1 MERKASVAAARA
13 GKYGESIM
21 RQIKYFYPLVL
32 SVALL
37 SFLGCASHQTRL
49 PVTNAGA
56 DPGVASDSTTTSNSN
71 HPGDLALLDDP
82 ATDAD
87 PAQLTV
93 PEPETAYLI
102 GIGLLG
108 LYLTRRRK

>member
-1 MERKASVAAARA
+1 
-13 GKYGESIM
+13 M
-21 RQIKYFYPLVL
+21 RQFKYFYPLIL

-49 PVTNAGA
+49 PGANAGSGPA
-56 DPGVASDSTTTSNSN
+56 NSPETTATSSSN

-87 PAQLTV
+87 PALTV

-102 GIGLLG
+102 AVGLLG

>member
-1 MERKASVAAARA
+1 VRRL
-13 GKYGESIM
+13 
-21 RQIKYFYPLVL
+21 RRFYTVIL
-32 SVALL
+32 SAALL
-37 SFLGCASHQTRL
+37 SLLGCASHQTRL
-49 PVTNAGA
+49 PGANAG
-56 DPGVASDSTTTSNSN
+56 PGPGSGTAVSSTSN

-82 ATDAD
+82 ATDADPD